1 MDQNAN
7 FLRQLTR
14 LFGRLPAHDLR
25 AVATRLGVRRR
36 GHERKDDWVAAIV
49 AIWQQ
54 PQNRQAALQ
63 RLSPTARAALLQ
75 LCTAHKLPAAIFWA
89 DYGPLRRPQ
98 SAARTANADAA
109 PWVAPATVS
118 EELYYSGLLHGV
130 EHANI
135 QRTEHVQPPMPLCP
149 HLLLTAVETAAA
161 PAGPAAPHA
170 WPLLHDLAQY
180 LIFHSQHADLS
191 LLHGRWLAPTQ
202 LKALNAR
209 LLQPAAA
216 PLRSH
221 KSAPRL
227 CWLAFLAQAAHLHSA
242 DGLTAAA
249 WSWLAA
255 APATQLLTLWLAWQ
269 RAPAALRRT
278 YAQPDAYLG
287 GADRTPWPQPLIHLL
302 AQQNDAFSAARL
314 ADQILGAADALL
326 AYFAAYLP
334 DSATLTHIVAELL
347 AGPLTS
353 LGLVQRQSAA
363 PSAAPPAQIAYTLAP
378 AGHWLLHP
386 ALPAPALTSAPD
398 EPAAART
405 LTAAHTA
412 VAARWVES
420 TAAAPGAAMSEARWL
435 TPPYLQLEIA
445 AAAPFDQQA
454 HLAAFADDGRLLPPP
469 DAEHGP
475 RHLWLLHRDAL
486 ARAAAADRPF
496 VQLTDALAALELALP
511 AAHMAALQRW
521 HEEGRTLRLRT
532 LPLLQSRQPDQM
544 AALWQDRRLRPLLQ
558 ELLSP
563 TTATLNA
570 STAEAAD
577 LLRRA
582 GHWVAHPAAPAA
594 LPARAAALDE
604 EENADPAATLIGPD
618 AGLLWLASQL
628 YQQLGAHLTLPAPM
642 PSPTLDRLWRHID
655 PYQQALLH
663 SQLDQLLQ
671 RLQNLLDGYTHSAAP
686 YTPEPVDPEQWLPPI
701 NAAIAAGR
709 SLTIHY
715 YSAGRNLLTRRT
727 IDPYW
732 IETRHGIPYVRAYCH
747 QSARDRLFRLDRVQ
761 EVEE

>member
-36 GHERKDDWVAAIV
+36 GHERKEDWVAAIV

-54 PQNRQAALQ
+54 PPSRQAALQ

-75 LCTAHKLPAAIFWA
+75 LCTAHRLPAAIFWA

-98 SAARTANADAA
+98 GRTRKANADAA

-135 QRTEHVQPPMPLCP
+135 QRSAHVQPPPPLCP
-149 HLLLTAVETAAA
+149 HLLLTAVETTAA

-209 LLQPAAA
+209 LLQPAEL

-221 KSAPRL
+221 KAAGRL
-227 CWLAFLAQAAHLHSA
+227 CWLAFLAQAAHLLTA

-269 RAPAALRRT
+269 RAPDALRRT
-278 YAQPDAYLG
+278 YAQPDAFLG

-302 AQQNDAFSAARL
+302 AQQNDLFHAARL
-314 ADQILGAADALL
+314 ADQILGSADTLL

-334 DSATLTHIVAELL
+334 DSATLTHTVAELL

-363 PSAAPPAQIAYTLAP
+363 HSSDPPAQIAYILAP

-386 ALPAPALTSAPD
+386 ALPAPALPFTSGEPAVVRWVD
-398 EPAAART
+398 EPPSTPPAA
-405 LTAAHTA
+405 
-412 VAARWVES
+412 S
-420 TAAAPGAAMSEARWL
+420 WL
-435 TPPYLQLEIA
+435 TPPYLQLDVA

-454 HLAAFADDGRLLPPP
+454 HLAAFADYARFAPPT
-469 DAEHGP
+469 DAADGP
-475 RHLWLLHRDAL
+475 RHRWLLHRDAL

-496 VQLTDALAALELALP
+496 VQLTDALAGLQITLP
-511 AAHMAALQRW
+511 AAHLATLQRW
-521 HEEGRTLRLRT
+521 HGEGRTLRLRT
-532 LPLLQSRQPDQM
+532 LPLLQSSQPDQM

-570 STAEAAD
+570 ATAEAAN

-594 LPARAAALDE
+594 IPAGAALADG
-604 EENADPAATLIGPD
+604 EENADPAAALVGPD
-618 AGLLWLASQL
+618 AALLWLAAQL
-628 YQQLGAHLTLPAPM
+628 YQQLGEHLTLPAPM

-655 PYQQALLH
+655 PYQQALLQ

-671 RLQNLLDGYTHSAAP
+671 RLQNLLDGYTHTPAP
-686 YTPEPVDPEQWLPPI
+686 YAPDPVDPHQWLPPI

-732 IETRHGIPYVRAYCH
+732 IEERHGIPYLRAYCH

-761 EVEE
+761 EVEESRGVEE